1 MLIFYQLSVIFLV
14 AGIMGL
20 IVSWLKQPAL
30 VGYLLSGMLLGPAWL
45 QVVGRGDELELY
57 SKIGVAFLLF
67 AVGLHLEPKLLKETG
82 LVAVIAGGGQII
94 VTLAFGWLLLLG
106 LGMKTIPA
114 LYVALALTF
123 SSTIV
128 AVKSFSD
135 RKDMDKL
142 YAKIAIGILLVQDL
156 VATIVLL
163 AISMS
168 GSMQNGL
175 DTNWQLALMIVKICG
190 LAMFLLIAS
199 NWIIPLVFKLA
210 AGWGEVLFLLAVG
223 WGLGVASLF
232 SALGLSM
239 EIGALLAGVAVSGS
253 NFNEEISSR
262 LKPVRDLFLAIFF
275 VLLGTQIEIS
285 GLEHRLPLALVLSMF
300 VLVGGPVITWLVLRA
315 TGQGN
320 RVGVFAGFSM
330 AQISEFSLILMAL
343 GRQVGQ
349 VGREETGLV
358 ALVALVTISIS
369 SYIMHYSE
377 SLFGWIRPF
386 LNKLW
391 PAEEKDNVRSRIKYQ
406 AALFGYDRVGLDFV
420 KSFEYLEKRFF
431 VVDFNPQAV
440 TRLKQKKIDARY
452 GDADDIE
459 FLDSLPT
466 SNLEL
471 VVSTIPDLKTNQ
483 LLCKFLSKNK
493 KKVLFIGLAHTTI
506 EAKKL
511 YEAGAGYV
519 IMPHYLGAKH
529 ASGLIKKLKNDPRK
543 FEKLKKIHLNHLLNR
558 LK

>member
-1 MLIFYQLSVIFLV
+1 MLIFYQLSVVFLI

-20 IVSWLKQPAL
+20 AVSWLRQPPL
-30 VGYLLSGMLLGPAWL
+30 VGYLLSGILLGPAWL
-45 QVVGRGDELELY
+45 QVVGHGNELELY

-67 AVGLHLEPKLLKETG
+67 AVGLHLEPRLIKETG
-82 LVAVIAGGGQII
+82 LVAIFAGMGQII
-94 VTLAFGWLLLLG
+94 STTLLGWLLLLG
-106 LGMKTIPA
+106 LGMKLVPA

-135 RKDMDKL
+135 RKEMEKL

-156 VATIVLL
+156 AATIILL
-163 AISMS
+163 VISMVGNS
-168 GSMQNGL
+168 TTDLGI
-175 DTNWQLALMIVKICG
+175 NWQIAMLVGKVCILS
-190 LAMFLLIAS
+190 MFLIIMA
-199 NWIIPLVFKLA
+199 NWVIPYIFRLA

-223 WGLGVASLF
+223 WGLSVASLF
-232 SALGLSM
+232 SVLNLSM
-239 EIGALLAGVAVSGS
+239 EIGALLAGVALSGS

-275 VLLGTQIEIS
+275 VLLGTQIDTM
-285 GLEHRLPLALVLSMF
+285 GLAKELPLALVLSLF
-300 VLVGGPVITWLVLRA
+300 VLVGGPVITWVVLRA
-315 TGQGN
+315 AGQGN
-320 RVGVFAGFSM
+320 KVGVFAGFSM

-358 ALVALVTISIS
+358 ALVALITISIS

-377 SLFGWIRPF
+377 ILFGLIRPF

-391 PAEEKDNVRSRIKYQ
+391 PAEEKEAVEKYGKYR
-406 AALFGYDRVGLDFV
+406 AALFGYDRVGVDFV
-420 KSFEYLEKRFF
+420 NSFRYLGKKFF
-431 VVDFNPQAV
+431 VVDFNPQAIAKL
-440 TRLKQKKIDARY
+440 RSKKIEVKY
-452 GDADDIE
+452 GDADDVE
-459 FLDSLPT
+459 FLESLPT
-466 SNLEL
+466 NNLEL

-493 KKVLFIGLAHTTI
+493 LLFIGLAHTAM

-529 ASGLIKKLKNDPRK
+529 ASGLIKRLKTDPKK
-543 FEKLKKIHLNHLLNR
+543 FERLKLIHLNHLSDR